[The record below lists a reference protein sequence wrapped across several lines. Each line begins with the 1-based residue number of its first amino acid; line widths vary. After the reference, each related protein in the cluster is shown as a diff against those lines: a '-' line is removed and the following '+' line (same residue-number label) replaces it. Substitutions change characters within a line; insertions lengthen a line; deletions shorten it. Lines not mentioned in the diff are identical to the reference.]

1 MIKAIIF
8 DMDGVLVDSPKYVWQ
23 SNNQLLSKYN
33 IHVSDGKIKKYL
45 GRSLRDQLNLII
57 KDFGIKEEIDYKDF
71 SKKSFELQMSFMRE
85 SVKPNKYINRLIE
98 SAKKSGIKLAVGTS
112 RERFKAEKILGMLEI
127 LDKLDT
133 IVTEEDVKK
142 HKPYPDVF
150 LKAAE
155 KLKVEP
161 ESCVVFEDA
170 VNGIQAARNA
180 NMKVVAM
187 KTKFQDESDLK
198 DADLIINN
206 FSEIDIDKLKEIF
219 VK

>member
-1 MIKAIIF
+1 
-8 DMDGVLVDSPKYVWQ
+8 MDGVLVDSPKYVWQ